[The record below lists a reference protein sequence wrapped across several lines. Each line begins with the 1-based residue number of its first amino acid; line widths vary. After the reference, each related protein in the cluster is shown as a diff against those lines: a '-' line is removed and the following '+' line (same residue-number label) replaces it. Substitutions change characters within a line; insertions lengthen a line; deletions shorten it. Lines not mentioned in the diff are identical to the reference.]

1 MRVVFI
7 VNEAS
12 GNGKAC
18 WAQIEA
24 SAIGEYELFKTK
36 YRHHATDIVRQLAA
50 TNESICIV
58 AVGGDGTIH
67 EVVQG
72 AVGQPNII
80 VAAFCAG
87 SGNDFA
93 RAYSTFTTTAHLQQ
107 WLTHKRATTHDV
119 GVVNSA
125 RVFMNNAGFGFDAYV
140 VDLANRSRLKKWL
153 NRVHLGKLS
162 YVYFLVKSLLAYKTT
177 TVNVNDATYE
187 NVWFV
192 TISNQPY
199 FGGGMKLSPHSKTDD
214 GMLEC
219 TIVHQ
224 LSRIK
229 LLTLFVTVF
238 WGGHTRFR
246 EVTQLQGEAFTITTH
261 EPMHCH
267 VDGEA
272 FIMEKSHVHINLQ
285 HRSWQNAHN

>member
-1 MRVVFI
+1 MRIVFI

-12 GNGKAC
+12 GHGKTA
-18 WAQIEA
+18 WASLERTYC
-24 SAIGEYELFKTK
+24 GTYDVYKTK
-36 YRHHATDIVRQLAA
+36 YPHHATEIVQQLAK
-50 TNESICIV
+50 EHEPICIV

-72 AVGQPNII
+72 AVGQRHLI
-80 VAAFCAG
+80 VAAFRAG

-93 RAYSTFTTTAHLQQ
+93 RSYVAFTSVADIKAWQAHER
-107 WLTHKRATTHDV
+107 KSAHDI
-119 GVVNSA
+119 GVVNGEHF
-125 RVFMNNAGFGFDAYV
+125 FMNNAGLGFDAYV
-140 VDLANRSRLKKWL
+140 VDLANRSKLKKWL
-153 NRVHLGKLS
+153 NRIHLGKLS
-162 YVYFLVKSLLAYKTT
+162 YVYFLVKGLLTYRTT
-177 TVNVNDATYE
+177 TVEVNEQTYE
-187 NVWFV
+187 RVWFV
-192 TISNQPY
+192 TMSNQPY

-219 TIVHQ
+219 TIVYQ

-229 LLTLFVTVF
+229 LLALFVTVF

-246 EVTQLQGEAFTITTH
+246 EVTQLQGESFTVTTH

-272 FIMEKSHVHINLQ
+272 FIMKQSHVHVNSQ